1 MREEQERLKNRQAEL
16 ERLRQQQL
24 KANQHNREY
33 DDYLDDMNGFDDFGT
48 SRTPN
53 ETSKSTNMHV
63 TNTITGTGTTSVTT
77 HQNHLDIPS
86 SLNNKINNK
95 NDGGMT
101 TLRSI
106 DLNNPSS
113 TSRMNNNNNTNKF
126 TE

>member
-16 ERLRQQQL
+16 ERQRQQQL

-63 TNTITGTGTTSVTT
+63 TNTITGTGVTT
-77 HQNHLDIPS
+77 HPNHLEIPS
-86 SLNNKINNK
+86 SSLNNNKINNK

-113 TSRMNNNNNTNKF
+113 TSRMNNNKF
-126 TE
+126 T

>member
-63 TNTITGTGTTSVTT
+63 TNTITGTGTTSV
-77 HQNHLDIPS
+77 NHP
-86 SLNNKINNK
+86 NNKTNIDKK
-95 NDGGMT
+95 NDGMT

-106 DLNNPSS
+106 DLNNPTS
-113 TSRMNNNNNTNKF
+113 TSRMNNNTKKF
-126 TE
+126 T